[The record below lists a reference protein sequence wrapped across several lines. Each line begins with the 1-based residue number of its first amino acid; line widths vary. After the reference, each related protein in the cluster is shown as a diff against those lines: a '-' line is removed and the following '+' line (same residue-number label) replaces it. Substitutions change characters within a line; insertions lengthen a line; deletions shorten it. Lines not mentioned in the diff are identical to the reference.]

1 MQDVFLELIF
11 LVLRLQC
18 LSYKHLFKQV
28 YRWMWIWVLGFLYI
42 SVWVNR
48 VLFSLDLAVTFDLSV
63 CTRIEIGKKWCFR
76 MIKYIKQLNLLS
88 AE

>member
-1 MQDVFLELIF
+1 MDVDMGSWF
-11 LVLRLQC
+11 
-18 LSYKHLFKQV
+18 SV
-28 YRWMWIWVLGFLYI
+28 YFCH
-42 SVWVNR
+42 WVNR

-88 AE
+88 AEWENKLIRFFFLHIKIDLLK